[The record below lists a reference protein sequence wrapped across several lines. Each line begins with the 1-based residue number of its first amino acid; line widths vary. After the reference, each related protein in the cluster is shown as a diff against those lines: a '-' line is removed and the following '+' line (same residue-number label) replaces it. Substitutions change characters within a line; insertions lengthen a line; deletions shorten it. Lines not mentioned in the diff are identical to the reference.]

1 MNVFTII
8 NNQISNDPK
17 LDYKSFQTD
26 ICIAKFVLVVA
37 QIKAILE
44 YKAYSRNSKTL
55 FLYQTKISLCVF
67 KKR

>member
-1 MNVFTII
+1 MMAF
-8 NNQISNDPK
+8 
-17 LDYKSFQTD
+17 D
-26 ICIAKFVLVVA
+26 IFKQAFCIDEFVVIVA
-37 QIKAILE
+37 QLKDILE